1 MNSLTKVRKA
11 KLDDMSGILGLVRQ
25 LAVYERAPEAVTA
38 TLADYEKNYLEG
50 VFDALVA
57 VDEKD
62 QIIGTTIYYLS
73 WSTWK
78 GRMLYLE
85 DFVVDI
91 SKRGKGTGKLLFE
104 ALMQEAITLDCRLM
118 KWQILEWNEPA
129 LNFYQ
134 KYQAIIEKD
143 WLNGKII
150 LNYD

>member
-57 VDEKD
+57 MDEKD

-85 DFVVDI
+85 DFVVDD
-91 SKRGKGTGKLLFE
+91 SKRGQGTGKLLFE

-118 KWQILEWNEPA
+118 KWQILEWNAPA

-134 KYQAIIEKD
+134 KYQAVIEKD

-150 LNYD
+150 LNVE